1 MVETCPAFLYRTV
14 CSRFD
19 QDGYRV
25 ICRLEALLS
34 DHEPNLDLFD
44 DVLSLFWTGLDHD
57 HMATKLHDLQSH
69 IPG

>member
-1 MVETCPAFLYRTV
+1 MVETCLAFLYRTV

-25 ICRLEALLS
+25 LRRLEALLS
-34 DHEPNLDLFD
+34 DHKPNLGLFD
-44 DVLSLFWTGLDHD
+44 DVLSLYWTGLDQD
-57 HMATKLHDLQSH
+57 HMATKLHVLQSY